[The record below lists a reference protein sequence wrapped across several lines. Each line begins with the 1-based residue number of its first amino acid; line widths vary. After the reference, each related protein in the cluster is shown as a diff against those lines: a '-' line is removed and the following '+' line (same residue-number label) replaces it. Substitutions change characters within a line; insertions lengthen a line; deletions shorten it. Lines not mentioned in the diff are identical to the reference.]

1 MLGMTKV
8 NRQEINDIRDML
20 KRANIKVTLP
30 RIMIFQ
36 ILRSSPQGMTAYD
49 IENASLMVNNRI
61 NLSTIYSTLKLFQS
75 TGLIQRYKMNLEQ
88 AMYSL
93 NYVEGPIR
101 INCKQC
107 GSLEIFDDA
116 SLKQQV
122 DGLCLDKNLRLA
134 SYSLVVNVECCE
146 SCRLNPS

>member
-1 MLGMTKV
+1 MMSSAT
-8 NRQEINDIRDML
+8 RQEINDIRETL
-20 KRANIKVTLP
+20 KRVNIKVTLP

-36 ILRSSPQGMTAYD
+36 ILRSAPQGMTAYD

-93 NYVEGPIR
+93 NHLDGPIR
-101 INCKQC
+101 ISCKQC
-107 GSLEIFDDA
+107 GCLEVFENAKLQDQIDQFCH
-116 SLKQQV
+116 LKQIPLQ
-122 DGLCLDKNLRLA
+122 
-134 SYSLVVNVECCE
+134 SFTLVLTID
-146 SCRLNPS
+146 SCPNCSAKHC